1 MAKLVF
7 FTWQSWKK
15 LLIFWWHITR
25 KNDCLSWIVFSQSS
39 FEDSYF
45 IFEMGCLGL
54 ANFLR
59 LPAKA
64 QNLSF
69 FVFSFTAN
77 WFHHLYVFLELI
89 FFILCGSI
97 RVVVCRHWGKI
108 SVFFCFVFSF
118 AGFSRRRSSIIV
130 LFFLFFFLSVC
141 LFVLSLFSLLF
152 VVGAWLVSKRRKKNL
167 RYKKT
172 FWPLLFCLF
181 VDKRNTF
188 TLISY
193 TKVFTFL
200 GLFSALFFLQI
211 DRNVLVV
218 FM

>member
-1 MAKLVF
+1 MAKLFCSPGKAEKNDWF
-7 FTWQSWKK
+7 FGV
-15 LLIFWWHITR
+15 HITR

-45 IFEMGCLGL
+45 IFEMGFLGL

-64 QNLSF
+64 QNLSLS
-69 FVFSFTAN
+69 VFSFTAN

-108 SVFFCFVFSF
+108 SVFFCFVLFSF
-118 AGFSRRRSSIIV
+118 ADDDHQS
-130 LFFLFFFLSVC
+130 LYYFFVFFFLSVC

-152 VVGAWLVSKRRKKNL
+152 VVGAWLVSKRRKKKSAIQKNIL
-167 RYKKT
+167 T
-172 FWPLLFCLF
+172 ASFLF
-181 VDKRNTF
+181 VCWQKEH
-188 TLISY
+188 IY
-193 TKVFTFL
+193 TNIVHKSVYFFWA
-200 GLFSALFFLQI
+200 FSAPFF
-211 DRNVLVV
+211 
-218 FM
+218 FK

>member
-1 MAKLVF
+1 
-7 FTWQSWKK
+7 
-15 LLIFWWHITR
+15 LIFWWHITR

-45 IFEMGCLGL
+45 IFEMGFLGL

-97 RVVVCRHWGKI
+97 RVVVCRHWGKNFGVFLFCFFH
-108 SVFFCFVFSF
+108 SQALVDDDHQSLYYFFCFFSC
-118 AGFSRRRSSIIV
+118 
-130 LFFLFFFLSVC
+130 LFVC
-141 LFVLSLFSLLF
+141 LFCLCFHCYLL
-152 VVGAWLVSKRRKKNL
+152 LEL
-167 RYKKT
+167 
-172 FWPLLFCLF
+172 
-181 VDKRNTF
+181 D
-188 TLISY
+188 
-193 TKVFTFL
+193 
-200 GLFSALFFLQI
+200 
-211 DRNVLVV
+211 
-218 FM
+218 